1 MRDDLSSKR
10 RLHFWKKNSIVLNSS
25 IVLLYQLKIKIFFFI
40 YPFINL
46 LTYDNSFSQK
56 IEDKERI
63 KIL

>member
-1 MRDDLSSKR
+1 MRDDLSS

>member
-10 RLHFWKKNSIVLNSS
+10 RLHFWKKNSIVLNSF
-25 IVLLYQLKIKIFFFI
+25 IDLLYQLKIKISFFI
-40 YPFINL
+40 NLFINL
-46 LTYDNSFSQK
+46 LRYDNSFSQK